1 MSRRSWPWR
10 GRVSGGG
17 SGCWPPKP
25 PLRSPG
31 LGAQL
36 ETETDRVHMVGPE
49 DPWSFTG
56 GAPDADTFHQV
67 AFLPNTLNVSPG
79 PGDKRE
85 VLSWKRSDVL
95 TADDELTRRAL
106 CSPHGHHPPRATP
119 HGSPSHGPPPTGHP
133 PTGHPPWILPL
144 GSSSRPGSCLA
155 PRGETRRGD
164 EGGRR

>member
-1 MSRRSWPWR
+1 
-10 GRVSGGG
+10 
-17 SGCWPPKP
+17 
-25 PLRSPG
+25 
-31 LGAQL
+31 
-36 ETETDRVHMVGPE
+36 MVGPE
-49 DPWSFTG
+49 DLWSFTG

-119 HGSPSHGPPPTGHP
+119 HGSPSHGPPPMDPAFGLLL
-133 PTGHPPWILPL
+133 PTWVLP
-144 GSSSRPGSCLA
+144 GSSGR
-155 PRGETRRGD
+155 D
-164 EGGRR
+164 EEGR